1 MLTSKKAMIFRNELY
16 GIAAVWII
24 LFHVALYTTPVVI
37 TSLGGENV
45 CGEWQLIVN
54 KVFRIIRW
62 IFRRGNMGVDI
73 FLFFSSIGLY
83 QSFHNNSL
91 GRFSLGD
98 SIEL

>member
-45 CGEWQLIVN
+45 CSEW
-54 KVFRIIRW
+54 
-62 IFRRGNMGVDI
+62 
-73 FLFFSSIGLY
+73 
-83 QSFHNNSL
+83 
-91 GRFSLGD
+91 
-98 SIEL
+98 